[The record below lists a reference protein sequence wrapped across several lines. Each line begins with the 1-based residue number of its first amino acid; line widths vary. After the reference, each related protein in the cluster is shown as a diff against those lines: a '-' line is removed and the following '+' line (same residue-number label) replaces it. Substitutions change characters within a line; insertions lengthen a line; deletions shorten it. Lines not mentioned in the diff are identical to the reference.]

1 MTILQKP
8 NLKLQ
13 NINLSYEDTQQT
25 TRKLRKA
32 ID

>member
-13 NINLSYEDTQQT
+13 NINLSHEDTQQA